1 MKYLMKGASNKSYQ
15 KSSEKKKQ
23 FANPDYVDY
32 DDLPFAKSCMDM

>member
-15 KSSEKKKQ
+15 KSSEKKQ